1 MPMITWA
8 SETEARSGSKVSTK
22 EAMRLFSSAVSR
34 PIASPPVPSP
44 VSLPVGGWPAK
55 YKDIDFHGI
64 MYPLIKDLSTNGAE
78 EVRVGQ
84 ASSTTLQKPHSR
96 MNTSIYPPKNR
107 IPDVNSPQV
116 QAWVAEIDWSKVPNI
131 PVAEGLPDVPHFPK
145 CPPDDQ
151 LDRSACWWSC
161 AGCVAPED
169 VVTCP
174 DKNSWGLTY
183 DDGPRLATKDMMKY
197 LENSKL
203 TATFFIVRSRILEYT
218 DILKEQIT
226 HGHHIAMHSD
236 TDKRGQVQEWEILQ
250 SFDTHLSARDNIK
263 SSVGLPGGPV
273 TLGHDLNNATISVSK
288 RLIPMA
294 MGKGLNPMSLAHCWS
309 DTTPYQ
315 HGSRLR
321 SNGALE
327 KITNGEGKGSY
338 RGMPGMEE

>member
-1 MPMITWA
+1 
-8 SETEARSGSKVSTK
+8 
-22 EAMRLFSSAVSR
+22 
-34 PIASPPVPSP
+34 
-44 VSLPVGGWPAK
+44 
-55 YKDIDFHGI
+55 
-64 MYPLIKDLSTNGAE
+64 
-78 EVRVGQ
+78 
-84 ASSTTLQKPHSR
+84 

-116 QAWVAEIDWSKVPNI
+116 QAWVAEIDWSQVPNI

-145 CPPDDQ
+145 CPPDEP
-151 LDRSACWWSC
+151 LDRSTCWWSC

-183 DDGPRLATKDMMKY
+183 DDGPSLATKDMMKY
-197 LENSKL
+197 LEDNKL
-203 TATFFIVRSRILEYT
+203 TATFFIVESRVLEYP
-218 DILKEQIT
+218 DILKEQIAQG
-226 HGHHIAMHSD
+226 HHHIAMHSKCVDGGKENIVAEIRWSEKIIRDVTGLTMKYVRPPYGD
-236 TDKRGQVQEWEILQ
+236 TDNRVREILRQMGYTTVQEWEILQ

-273 TLGHDLNNATISVSK
+273 TLEHDLNNATIRLSQ

-294 MGKGLNPMSLAHCWS
+294 MGKGLNPMSLAHCLS

-315 HGSRLR
+315 HGPKLGP
-321 SNGALE
+321 NGALE

-338 RGMPGMEE
+338 RGMPGMEEQDFKPEPKSKVVVKSNAARMATTAVVGGLLWTVGFAALASTLSM